1 MLYESELGSNSEIT
15 IELANRIVGYF
26 EAMLMRPRVY
36 IGRDDSPEAVIGYSQ
51 GFESALRLA
60 FVFPP
65 PYNRDH
71 LSHRFFRSRGWS
83 SGYYTPLE
91 RLRKGKMDEVEIV
104 REILKLEIEKW
115 KAFRREVFFD
125 SFIE

>member
-1 MLYESELGSNSEIT
+1 MLYVSELDSNNEIT
-15 IELANRIVGYF
+15 IELADCIVGYF
-26 EAMLMRPRVY
+26 EAMLIRPTIY
-36 IGRDDSPEAVIGYSQ
+36 IGRDDSPEAVIGYIQ
-51 GFESALRLA
+51 GFESAIRLA

-65 PYNRDH
+65 PYNRDY

-104 REILKLEIEKW
+104 REILKFEIEKW